1 MAKQDTF
8 TSQAGRALF
17 PKLTE
22 PDTKFKEEGE
32 YSVKLILTAA
42 EAAPIRERCEAI
54 RQQAFDERFEEIRSE
69 KPKMSAEKIRE
80 SIKLADLP
88 IKPYEDP
95 DTGEET
101 GEYQVNF
108 KMKASGV
115 SKKTGKEWTRRPLI
129 FDAQNNP
136 VNPDGLEIWSGSV
149 LKVAYTLSPFCTAAL
164 GAGVSIRLLGVQII
178 ELVSGNARDA
188 ASLGFEKEESGY
200 THTAPGNG
208 SPFDSG
214 SNDGEDG
221 DDESSEEDF

>member
-1 MAKQDTF
+1 MTKQDTLI
-8 TSQAGRALF
+8 SPAGRAIF

-32 YSVKLILTAA
+32 YSVKLLLTEA
-42 EAAPIRERCEAI
+42 EAAVIREKCEAV
-54 RQQAFDERFEEIRSE
+54 RQQAFDEQFEKIRSE

-80 SIKLADLP
+80 SIKLAELP

-108 KMKASGV
+108 KMRASGV
-115 SKKTGKEWTRRPLI
+115 SKKTGKHWTRRPLI

-136 VNPDGLEIWSGSV
+136 IKPDGLEIWSGSV
-149 LKVAYTLSPFCTAAL
+149 LKVAYELAPFCTAAL
-164 GAGVSIRLLGVQII
+164 GAGVSIRLIGVQII
-178 ELVSGNARDA
+178 ELVSGSARDA

-200 THTAPGNG
+200 THTTPGSG
-208 SPFDSG
+208 SPFDGGSG
-214 SNDGEDG
+214 ADDDG
-221 DDESSEEDF
+221 DGGDSEEDF